1 MSHIPK
7 AGQTATV
14 TASGVIHEV
23 TFGEPSSAFKSRFR
37 IQQAKPTKEP
47 KMSKYDKA
55 AIEAARTALHSEDGA
70 VVLTTSEI
78 GVIFDSLERAPWW
91 REVTEPD
98 EVIPAGCPIRREELS
113 IVREIPIAQEWVAK
127 DHTEMQRFRG
137 VAECR
142 LFIDTRW
149 QPPVKPLAVGDVIET
164 EEQAASLPVGSVAVL
179 EEIAYQKDSSGDWC
193 PASNCALRFGD
204 EEVVGVVVLYLPPAE
219 AES

>member
-1 MSHIPK
+1 M
-7 AGQTATV
+7 T
-14 TASGVIHEV
+14 
-23 TFGEPSSAFKSRFR
+23 
-37 IQQAKPTKEP
+37 
-47 KMSKYDKA
+47 KYDEA
-55 AIEAARTALHSEDGA
+55 MIERARTAIYSEDGTA
-70 VVLTTSEI
+70 VLTKSE
-78 GVIFDSLERAPWW
+78 VEAIFDSLEHAPFW
-91 REVTEPD
+91 REVTDPD

-149 QPPVKPLAVGDVIET
+149 TPPAKPLAVGDVIET
-164 EEQAASLPVGSVAVL
+164 EEQAASLPVGSVAIL

-193 PASNCALRFGD
+193 PASNYALRFGD